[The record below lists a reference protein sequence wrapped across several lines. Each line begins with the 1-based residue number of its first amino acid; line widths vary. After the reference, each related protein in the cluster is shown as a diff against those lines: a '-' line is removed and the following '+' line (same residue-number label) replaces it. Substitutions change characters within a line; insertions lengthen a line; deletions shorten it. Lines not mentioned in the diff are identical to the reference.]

1 MGGFANHVKC
11 GSMQISDSLLPQ
23 FDHEMAT
30 TRKTL
35 ERIPE
40 DKLAWT
46 PHEKSMTLG
55 RLAGHIAELPVFA
68 TMAIATNSIDL
79 ASGAYQPL
87 TAASR
92 EQALEAFDRA
102 AADARAAIAG
112 ASDEHL
118 LQPWTLLY
126 GGKTMFTMPRVGVVR
141 GMMLS
146 HLIHH
151 RGQFSV
157 YLRLNNVPVPSIYG
171 PSADEGSM

>member
-1 MGGFANHVKC
+1 MK
-11 GSMQISDSLLPQ
+11 ISDALLPE
-23 FDHEMAT
+23 FDHEIAT

-46 PHEKSMTLG
+46 PHEKSMNLG
-55 RLAGHIAELPVFA
+55 RLAGHVAELPNFA
-68 TMAIATNSIDL
+68 VMAIKTESTDL

-87 TAASR
+87 TATSR
-92 EQALEAFDRA
+92 KQALDTFDKA
-102 AADARAAIAG
+102 AADARAAIAN
-112 ASDEHL
+112 SSNEDL
-118 LQPWTLLY
+118 MKPWTLLY
-126 GGKTMFTMPRVGVVR
+126 GGKTIFTMPRVGVVR
-141 GMMLS
+141 TMMMS

-151 RGQFSV
+151 RGQLSV

>member
-1 MGGFANHVKC
+1 MR
-11 GSMQISDSLLPQ
+11 ISDSLLPQ

-55 RLAGHIAELPVFA
+55 RLAGHIAELPAFA
-68 TMAIATNSIDL
+68 TMAIKTDSTDL
-79 ASGAYQPL
+79 ASGAYKPL
-87 TAASR
+87 TATSR
-92 EQALEAFDRA
+92 KQALEAFDQA
-102 AADARAAIAG
+102 TADARAAIAG

-126 GGKTMFTMPRVGVVR
+126 GGKTMFTMLRVGVVR